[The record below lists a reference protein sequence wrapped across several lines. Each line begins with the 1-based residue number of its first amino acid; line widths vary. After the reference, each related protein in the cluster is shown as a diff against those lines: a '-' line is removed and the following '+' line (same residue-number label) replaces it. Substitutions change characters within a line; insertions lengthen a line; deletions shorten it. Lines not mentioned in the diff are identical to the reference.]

1 MRDTSVHVIYLRPDG
16 LIISKRPYSGWR
28 EIQDEYADYMT
39 SLGPYTEEDLL
50 DFFEQQYGLDDAR
63 WAFSRERMR
72 EFMASDETLLES
84 R

>member
-1 MRDTSVHVIYLRPDG
+1 M
-16 LIISKRPYSGWR
+16 IISKKPYSGWR
-28 EIQDEYADYMT
+28 EIQDEHENFMT

-50 DFFEQQYGLDDAR
+50 DFFEQQYGFDDAR

-72 EFMASDETLLES
+72 EFMASGEMTLES

>member
-1 MRDTSVHVIYLRPDG
+1 M
-16 LIISKRPYSGWR
+16 IISKKPYSGWR
-28 EIQDEYADYMT
+28 EIQDEYEDFMT
-39 SLGPYTEEDLL
+39 SLGPYTGEDLL
-50 DFFEQQYGLDDAR
+50 DFFEQQYGFDDGR